1 MHLNLLWTLLNKINN
16 GKIKRLINLFLVFL
30 RNQAIAHH
38 SCRNIGRLCKIDQ
51 LSFCVLLCLITCR
64 LLCLIARFFILLCLL
79 CNALIII
86 NLNNELNGTRWQR
99 GVSLHKNSRLRIKKH
114 SIRTR
119 KVKDSKD
126 NIKKSKFL
134 FRNDWE
140 LINISTQDRQSQYY
154 TFNKLI
160 RIKYRRNT

>member
-1 MHLNLLWTLLNKINN
+1 MQI
-16 GKIKRLINLFLVFL
+16 IMFDCQV
-30 RNQAIAHH
+30 
-38 SCRNIGRLCKIDQ
+38 
-51 LSFCVLLCLITCR
+51 
-64 LLCLIARFFILLCLL
+64 FILLCLF

-134 FRNDWE
+134 FRNDWK
-140 LINISTQDRQSQYY
+140 LINIST
-154 TFNKLI
+154 
-160 RIKYRRNT
+160 